1 MLTIDAIENFKFHC
15 KYEKN
20 LNPKTLRAYDIDIN
34 QFLESFFFY
43 KIKEI
48 SKLELMIVYLQLIII
63 YLDLLK
69 SKQQN
74 NKII

>member
-1 MLTIDAIENFKFHC
+1 MI
-15 KYEKN
+15 
-20 LNPKTLRAYDIDIN
+20 IN
-34 QFLESFFFY
+34 HRIM
-43 KIKEI
+43 KI

>member
-1 MLTIDAIENFKFHC
+1 MK
-15 KYEKN
+15 
-20 LNPKTLRAYDIDIN
+20 
-34 QFLESFFFY
+34 
-43 KIKEI
+43 I

-69 SKQQN
+69 NKQQN

>member
-1 MLTIDAIENFKFHC
+1 MK
-15 KYEKN
+15 
-20 LNPKTLRAYDIDIN
+20 
-34 QFLESFFFY
+34 
-43 KIKEI
+43 I

-63 YLDLLK
+63 YLDSLK

>member
-1 MLTIDAIENFKFHC
+1 MK
-15 KYEKN
+15 
-20 LNPKTLRAYDIDIN
+20 
-34 QFLESFFFY
+34 
-43 KIKEI
+43 I
-48 SKLELMIVYLQLIII
+48 SKLELKIVYLQLIII

>member
-1 MLTIDAIENFKFHC
+1 MK
-15 KYEKN
+15 
-20 LNPKTLRAYDIDIN
+20 
-34 QFLESFFFY
+34 
-43 KIKEI
+43 I
-48 SKLELMIVYLQLIII
+48 SKLELTIVYLQLIII

>member
-1 MLTIDAIENFKFHC
+1 MK
-15 KYEKN
+15 
-20 LNPKTLRAYDIDIN
+20 
-34 QFLESFFFY
+34 
-43 KIKEI
+43 I
-48 SKLELMIVYLQLIII
+48 SKEDVLIVYLQLIII

>member
-1 MLTIDAIENFKFHC
+1 MK
-15 KYEKN
+15 
-20 LNPKTLRAYDIDIN
+20 
-34 QFLESFFFY
+34 
-43 KIKEI
+43 I

-69 SKQQN
+69 SKQQD

>member
-1 MLTIDAIENFKFHC
+1 MKISRK
-15 KYEKN
+15 
-20 LNPKTLRAYDIDIN
+20 DI
-34 QFLESFFFY
+34 L
-43 KIKEI
+43 
-48 SKLELMIVYLQLIII
+48 IVYLQLIIN

>member
-1 MLTIDAIENFKFHC
+1 MK
-15 KYEKN
+15 
-20 LNPKTLRAYDIDIN
+20 
-34 QFLESFFFY
+34 
-43 KIKEI
+43 I
-48 SKLELMIVYLQLIII
+48 SKLELMIVYLQLIIN

>member
-1 MLTIDAIENFKFHC
+1 MK
-15 KYEKN
+15 
-20 LNPKTLRAYDIDIN
+20 
-34 QFLESFFFY
+34 
-43 KIKEI
+43 I

>member
-1 MLTIDAIENFKFHC
+1 MK
-15 KYEKN
+15 
-20 LNPKTLRAYDIDIN
+20 
-34 QFLESFFFY
+34 
-43 KIKEI
+43 I

-69 SKQQN
+69 SKQHN

>member
-1 MLTIDAIENFKFHC
+1 MK
-15 KYEKN
+15 
-20 LNPKTLRAYDIDIN
+20 
-34 QFLESFFFY
+34 
-43 KIKEI
+43 I
-48 SKLELMIVYLQLIII
+48 SKLELMNVYLQLIII

>member
-1 MLTIDAIENFKFHC
+1 MK
-15 KYEKN
+15 
-20 LNPKTLRAYDIDIN
+20 
-34 QFLESFFFY
+34 
-43 KIKEI
+43 I

-74 NKII
+74 NKITKR